1 MSTKGSSKVAVGM
14 QEMLSP
20 VMKEEQSRLQEQ
32 LAVEVH
38 FHDPRALPC
47 RRGLYVV
54 IQVDLQGERVVC
66 LFLLAR
72 Q

>member
-14 QEMLSP
+14 QEMVCS
-20 VMKEEQSRLQEQ
+20 VMEEEQSRLQEQ
-32 LAVEVH
+32 LAVAVH

-54 IQVDLQGERVVC
+54 IQVDLQGERVVSP
-66 LFLLAR
+66 FLLAR

>member
-1 MSTKGSSKVAVGM
+1 MSTRGSSKVAVGV
-14 QEMLSP
+14 QEMGCS
-20 VMKEEQSRLQEQ
+20 VMEEEQSRLQEQ

-54 IQVDLQGERVVC
+54 IQVNLQGEGVVSP
-66 LFLLAR
+66 FHLAR

>member
-1 MSTKGSSKVAVGM
+1 MDSSDVAFEVP
-14 QEMLSP
+14 EMGCS
-20 VMKEEQSRLQEQ
+20 VIEKEQWRLQEQ

-47 RRGLYVV
+47 RLGLYVV

-66 LFLLAR
+66 LFLLAKR
-72 Q
+72 

>member
-14 QEMLSP
+14 QEMGCS
-20 VMKEEQSRLQEQ
+20 VMEEEQWRLQEQ

-38 FHDPRALPC
+38 FHDPRALPFQ
-47 RRGLYVV
+47 RGLYVV
-54 IQVDLQGERVVC
+54 FQVDLQGGRVVC
-66 LFLLAR
+66 LFLLAW

>member
-1 MSTKGSSKVAVGM
+1 MSTRGSSKVAVGV
-14 QEMLSP
+14 QEMGCS
-20 VMKEEQSRLQEQ
+20 VMEEEQLRLQEQ

-38 FHDPRALPC
+38 FHDPRALLC
-47 RRGLYVV
+47 QRDSYVV
-54 IQVDLQGERVVC
+54 IRVDLQGDRVVS